1 MVEGE
6 CKKDKNFAQFTDSP
20 SMFDDF
26 LIEQTI
32 KLKLIALGD
41 ISFFNTHWRS
51 IKGKVFL
58 IGEAYSIKNKIRITH
73 VICGI
78 TDVVNI
84 KSFIEIRPEKSP

>member
-1 MVEGE
+1 
-6 CKKDKNFAQFTDSP
+6 
-20 SMFDDF
+20 MFDDF

-32 KLKLIALGD
+32 RLKLIALGD
-41 ISFFNTHWRS
+41 VSVFNTHWRS

-58 IGEAYSIKNKIRITH
+58 IGEAYNIKNKIRITH

-84 KSFIEIRPEKSP
+84 KNFIEIRPEKSP